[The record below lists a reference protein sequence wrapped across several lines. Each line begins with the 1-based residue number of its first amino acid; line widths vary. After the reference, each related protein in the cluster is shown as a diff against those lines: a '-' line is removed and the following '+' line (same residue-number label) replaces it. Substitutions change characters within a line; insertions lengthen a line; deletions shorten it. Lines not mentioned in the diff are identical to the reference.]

1 MFRVSCGVRRR
12 NIRCGVC
19 CEVCC
24 QVCCGVCWAF
34 GLASPWRGGG
44 DSAGPRLGEGTG
56 GADRATPR
64 APRSRSSDRARS
76 RGAPANRTP
85 STRSRSRVRRSPAD
99 RAPIAPRC
107 PPQLA
112 HLRSDRALD
121 RTLGRGTAAIG
132 EVALSGE
139 VRPTRQ
145 LLQRASEAV
154 RRGCSA
160 LLVPASQAA
169 DLASLAGK
177 ADIVGVANVAQAI
190 DQLGAVPGS
199 ATQGSPRSSAKR
211 S

>member
-1 MFRVSCGVRRR
+1 MMIAVLERHG
-12 NIRCGVC
+12 
-19 CEVCC
+19 
-24 QVCCGVCWAF
+24 
-34 GLASPWRGGG
+34 GL
-44 DSAGPRLGEGTG
+44 RLGDRDIYASVAG
-56 GADRATPR
+56 GLRIVEPAGDLAVCL
-64 APRSRSSDRARS
+64 AVA
-76 RGAPANRTP
+76 GA
-85 STRSRSRVRRSPAD
+85 
-99 RAPIAPRC
+99 
-107 PPQLA
+107 
-112 HLRSDRALD
+112 HLD

-169 DLASLAGK
+169 DLASLSGK